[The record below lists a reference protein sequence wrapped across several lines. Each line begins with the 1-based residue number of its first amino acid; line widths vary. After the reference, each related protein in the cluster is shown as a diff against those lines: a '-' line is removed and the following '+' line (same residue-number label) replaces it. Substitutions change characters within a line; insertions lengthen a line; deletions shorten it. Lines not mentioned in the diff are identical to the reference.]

1 MLAEATQLT
10 VTLPSALLSSCHAG
24 DTRTLLY
31 SLPDSEPVLSAAYH
45 LLDHW
50 TPDSDTPNW
59 TMKVCYELYEHS
71 DFHFMMGDRHLA
83 VVFEKL
89 NKRL

>member
-10 VTLPSALLSSCHAG
+10 VTLPSALLLSSCHAG

-50 TPDSDTPNW
+50 TLDSDTPNW

-71 DFHFMMGDRHLA
+71 DFHFMMVDG
-83 VVFEKL
+83 
-89 NKRL
+89 